1 MWDSVT
7 FAALIAAALLY
18 AIGSWR
24 MRKGGGRVRVA
35 ERASFWIG
43 WATLIAA
50 ITPWMDHA
58 VTESFSTHMAQHE
71 MLMVIGAPL
80 IVVGR
85 PIVPWLWSLP
95 ASIRLRAGGGLSA
108 APPRAMWRFLTTPLI
123 AWGLHGAAIWLWH
136 APALYEAAVEHESL
150 HAFQHAT
157 FVGTAILFWWGL
169 VYGRYGRAAY
179 GASALYVFT
188 TMVHT
193 GLLGA
198 LFALS
203 TSPFYPLYRDRAHDA
218 GVDAVYD
225 QQLAGM
231 YMWIPAGVVLTTFA
245 LALVLAWLSE
255 SDRRQRRTT
264 QRNFVHG
271 EVPPHRA

>member
-1 MWDSVT
+1 MRVTSTWSPWDSVT
-7 FAALIAAALLY
+7 LIALIAAAALY
-18 AIGSWR
+18 AIGSR
-24 MRKGGGRVRVA
+24 RLRKGGGHLRAA
-35 ERASFWIG
+35 ERASFWFG
-43 WATLIAA
+43 WTALIAA

-58 VTESFSTHMAQHE
+58 VTLSFSIHMAQHE
-71 MLMVIGAPL
+71 LLMVVGAPL

-85 PIVPWLWSLP
+85 PIVPWLWALP
-95 ASIRLRAGGGLSA
+95 ASLRMRAGGGLSA
-108 APPRAMWRFLTTPLI
+108 VAPRRIWRWLTTPLI
-123 AWGLHGAAIWLWH
+123 AWTLHGAALWIWH
-136 APALYEAAVEHESL
+136 APVLYEAAVDHESL

-157 FVGTAILFWWGL
+157 FIGTAMLFWWGL

-203 TSPFYPLYRDRAHDA
+203 TTPFYPLYGDRARDM
-218 GVDAVYD
+218 GIDAVYD
-225 QQLAGM
+225 QQLAGL
-231 YMWIPAGVVLTTFA
+231 YMWIPAGIVLTTFA

-255 SDRRQRRTT
+255 SDRRERVIANR
-264 QRNFVHG
+264 
-271 EVPPHRA
+271 

>member
-1 MWDSVT
+1 MTATWSPWDSVT
-7 FAALIAAALLY
+7 LAALIAGAMMY
-18 AIGSWR
+18 AVGTRR
-24 MRKGGGRVRVA
+24 MREGGGRMRQA
-35 ERASFWIG
+35 ERASFWCG
-43 WATLIAA
+43 WTALIAA

-58 VTESFSTHMAQHE
+58 VTVSFSLHMAQHE
-71 MLMVIGAPL
+71 LLMVIGAPL

-85 PIVPWLWSLP
+85 PIVPWLWVLP
-95 ASIRLRAGGGLSA
+95 VSWRLRAGRALSA
-108 APPRAMWRFLTTPLI
+108 AAPRAIWRKLTTPLV
-123 AWGLHGAAIWLWH
+123 AWGLHGAVLWIWH
-136 APALYEAAVEHESL
+136 APVLYQAAVRHESL

-157 FVGTAILFWWGL
+157 FVGTAVLFWWGL

-179 GASALYVFT
+179 GASALYIFT

-203 TSPFYPLYRDRAHDA
+203 TSPFYPLYRDRAQDA
-218 GVDAVYD
+218 GIDAVSD
-225 QQLAGM
+225 QQLAGL

-255 SDRRQRRTT
+255 SDRRERVIAAVG
-264 QRNFVHG
+264 RNHN
-271 EVPPHRA
+271 